1 MVDKISV
8 EFEALDG
15 KLSNSIKELDAKLN
29 KLGDSANYSKSLQ
42 QNITE
47 LNANIQKVEQ
57 LKSSIISTQREIGK
71 LSIPAGGT
79 KRSRE
84 NQAAAFSSLQDTS
97 ALGSRTTRNSIGYN
111 RPIPD
116 YRATAG
122 TPSYYTPRLN
132 EPASFARQRQ
142 DARQE
147 LRDTASRY
155 SGLSRDA
162 GTANRSVLQ
171 SDRRIGNR
179 IQAGGYITANE
190 KITATNN
197 LNSARSILT
206 ENGKYS
212 SINGRIDSLN
222 STKNRNN
229 ESRDAIQS
237 QIQDM
242 TRGGRG
248 KLSASQ
254 ERVVQEL
261 EHQRELLIKENQGID
276 SYTKKLNSVKDN
288 YTKLQNSMNSG
299 DAKYA
304 PTSGIK
310 ATMYN
315 RSQNIANGVVYGGMA
330 ATAGLAMKGLSTINS
345 TQPYTRAIGA
355 SNGTYNS
362 RASQV
367 SAQNAGMRY
376 GITGSEML
384 QYENSYM
391 QNRGYTSQSDMNNA
405 GVQTGMFSKLTGM
418 TSTQSNALT
427 SVYANSNNEDSQG
440 LKDLQNTFYGSLKQ
454 AGLTNKT
461 YGQASQLSNILGN
474 YSSLRGGDASSNAL
488 SGQVVM
494 QSALA
499 STGSSALTGQNG
511 ANFMNQMNSS
521 IISQGGNSKFMQTAL
536 MMSNPGKY
544 NGSASGYANIIGETQ
559 QGLTGG
565 NLSSIV
571 NLGNQYTQ
579 GMSKKDSDLIMSQA
593 LNNNFGTKLTGKSY
607 SSIRK
612 LAASG
617 DLDGLNK
624 SDTIKK
630 LQSKGAISAKEAKS
644 MQQSSSDASADKGAS
659 AFEKAS
665 TTVGNVTR
673 NLVAFGQRMTGGSAA
688 VTILSTAALG
698 AAASLGKITLSTGL
712 SNAIKGGVSS
722 KGAGT
727 GGTGLFG
734 TLGGGGKSAS
744 KTSTLFG
751 KVANSKAGQAV
762 TTGLGTLGATRMGGA
777 VKSGASKATG
787 IFSSATSK
795 VRPIASKAAG
805 IFSSATSKV
814 APIAS
819 KAAGFAGKSVP
830 WLSAGLSGVQLASDF
845 TGGASKKQKST
856 DAWGLAGTVA
866 GTALGIPFGPGGM
879 MIGSMLGN
887 MAGSG
892 IGNLLGS
899 SGSKEKD
906 DQSLTTKKI
915 QAEQMRSKNIKAD
928 DEFVNKYGRTV
939 TAKDIMKGNASSNSV
954 SADDSASPF
963 EDYKNTG
970 ARKGSAG
977 ATVTHNVV
985 LSGTVNHAGSV
996 ADMSDVNASTDG
1008 VLSSLFG
1015 NSTANETKRY

>member
-8 EFEALDG
+8 EFEALDS
-15 KLSNSIKELDAKLN
+15 KLSNTIKELDTKLN
-29 KLGDSANYSKSLQ
+29 NLGDSANYSKSLQ

-57 LKSSIISTQREIGK
+57 LKSSIISAQKEIGK
-71 LSIPAGGT
+71 LTIPASGT
-79 KRSRE
+79 NRSRQ
-84 NQAAAFSSLQDTS
+84 NANDALNALHDTS
-97 ALGSRTTRNSIGYN
+97 ARGSRSARNSVGYD
-111 RPIPD
+111 RPIPNS
-116 YRATAG
+116 RATAG

-132 EPASFARQRQ
+132 EPAMMARQRE

-147 LRDTASRY
+147 LRETRSRY
-155 SGLSRDA
+155 AGLSRDA

-171 SDRRIGNR
+171 SNRRIGNR
-179 IQAGGYITANE
+179 IQSGGYITANE

-197 LNSARSILT
+197 LNSARNILT
-206 ENGKYS
+206 DNGRYD

-222 STKNRNN
+222 NTRNSN
-229 ESRDAIQS
+229 NASRDAIQS

-248 KLSASQ
+248 NLSSSQ
-254 ERVVQEL
+254 ARVVQEL
-261 EHQRELLIKENQGID
+261 EHQRNLLIKENEGID
-276 SYTKKLNSVKDN
+276 SYTKKLNSIKNN
-288 YTKLQNSMNSG
+288 YTDLQNTMNSS

-304 PTSGIK
+304 PTSGLSSILYK
-310 ATMYN
+310 
-315 RSQNIANGVVYGGMA
+315 RSLNIANGVVYGGAA
-330 ATAGLAMKGLSTINS
+330 ATAGLAMRGLSTINS
-345 TQPYTRAIGA
+345 VQPYTRAIGA

-418 TSTQSNALT
+418 TATQSNALT
-427 SVYANSNNEDSQG
+427 SVYANSTNENSQG
-440 LKDLQNTFYGSLKQ
+440 LRDLQNTFYGSLKQ

-461 YGQASQLSNILGN
+461 YGQASQLTNILGT
-474 YSSLRGGDASSNAL
+474 YSTLRGGDANSNAL
-488 SGQVVM
+488 SGQVSM

-511 ANFMNQMNSS
+511 ANFMNQMNSA
-521 IISQGGNSKFMQTAL
+521 IIGQGGNSKFMQTAL
-536 MMSNPGKY
+536 MMSNSSKY
-544 NGSASGYANIIGETQ
+544 NGSASGYANIIGATQ

-593 LNNNFGTKLTGKSY
+593 LNNNFGTQLTGKSY
-607 SSIRK
+607 SSIRR

-630 LQSKGAISAKEAKS
+630 LQSEGAITAKEAKS
-644 MQQSSSDASADKGAS
+644 MQQSSSDSSADKGTA

-665 TTVGNVTR
+665 TTVGNLTR
-673 NLVAFGQRMTGGSAA
+673 NLISFGQRMTGGSAA
-688 VTILSTAALG
+688 ITILGTAAAG
-698 AAASLGKITLSTGL
+698 AAVALGKIALSTGL
-712 SNAIKGGVSS
+712 SNVIKGGVSGGGGS
-722 KGAGT
+722 GT

-734 TLGGGGKSAS
+734 TLGGKSANAAS
-744 KTSTLFG
+744 KSTGILS
-751 KVANSKAGQAV
+751 KVTNSRAGQAV
-762 TTGLGTLGATRMGGA
+762 TSGLETLGATRFGGV

-787 IFSSATSK
+787 LFSSAASK
-795 VRPIASKAAG
+795 VM
-805 IFSSATSKV
+805 
-814 APIAS
+814 PIAS

-830 WLSAGLSGVQLASDF
+830 WLSAGLSGLQLASDY

-866 GTALGIPFGPGGM
+866 GTILGTPFGPGGM

-887 MAGSG
+887 LAGSG
-892 IGNLLGS
+892 LGNMLGS

-906 DQSLTTKKI
+906 DQSLTNKKI
-915 QAEQMRSKNIKAD
+915 QSEQMRAKNIKAD

-939 TAKDIMKGNASSNSV
+939 TAKDILQGNSSSNSV
-954 SADDSASPF
+954 SSDDSTSPF

-970 ARKGSAG
+970 ARNGSAG
-977 ATVTHNVV
+977 TSVTHNVV
-985 LSGTVNHAGSV
+985 ISGNVNHTGSV
-996 ADMSDVNASTDG
+996 ADMSDVDASTDS

>member
-15 KLSNSIKELDAKLN
+15 KLSNAIKELDTKLN
-29 KLGDSANYSKSLQ
+29 NLGDSANYSKSLQ

-57 LKSSIISTQREIGK
+57 LKSSIISTQKEIGK

-79 KRSRE
+79 QRSRDS
-84 NQAAAFSSLQDTS
+84 ATASLNALHDTS
-97 ALGSRTTRNSIGYN
+97 AQGSRTIRNGSGYD
-111 RPIPD
+111 RPIPN

-132 EPASFARQRQ
+132 EPAAFARQRQ

-147 LRDTASRY
+147 LRDMGSRY

-171 SDRRIGNR
+171 SNRRIGTR
-179 IQAGGYITANE
+179 IQSGGFITAGERITAN
-190 KITATNN
+190 NN
-197 LNSARSILT
+197 LSSARNILT
-206 ENGKYS
+206 DNGRYS
-212 SINGRIDSLN
+212 NINGRIDSLN
-222 STKNRNN
+222 NTRNSN
-229 ESRDAIQS
+229 NASRDAIQS

-248 KLSASQ
+248 SLSASQ
-254 ERVVQEL
+254 ARVVQEL
-261 EHQRELLIKENQGID
+261 EHQRDLLIKENQGID
-276 SYTKKLNSVKDN
+276 SYTKKLNSVRDN
-288 YTKLQNSMNSG
+288 YTDLQNSMNSSS
-299 DAKYA
+299 AKYA
-304 PTSGIK
+304 PTSGLSSVL
-310 ATMYN
+310 YN
-315 RSQNIANGVVYGGMA
+315 RSQNIANGIVYGGIG

-345 TQPYTRAIGA
+345 VQPYTRAIGA

-367 SAQNAGMRY
+367 SAQNAGMQY

-391 QNRGYTSQSDMNNA
+391 QNRGYTSQSDMNQA
-405 GVQTGMFSKLTGM
+405 GVDTGMFSKLTGI
-418 TSTQSNALT
+418 TSSQSNALT
-427 SVYANSNNEDSQG
+427 SVYANSNNENSQG
-440 LKDLQNTFYGSLKQ
+440 LRDLQNTFYGSLKQ

-461 YGQASQLSNILGN
+461 YGQASQLTSILGN
-474 YSSLRGGDASSNAL
+474 YSTLRGGDASSNQL
-488 SGQVVM
+488 SGQVAM

-521 IISQGGNSKFMQTAL
+521 IIGQGGNSKFMQTAL
-536 MMSNPGKY
+536 MMSNPSQY
-544 NGSASGYANIIGETQ
+544 NGSASGYANIIGATQ

-593 LNNNFGTKLTGKSY
+593 INNNFGTQLTGRSY
-607 SSIRK
+607 SSIRR

-617 DLDGLNK
+617 ELDGLNK

-630 LQSKGAISAKEAKS
+630 LQSEGAISSKEAKS
-644 MQQSSSDASADKGAS
+644 MQQSSSDSSADKGTA
-659 AFEKAS
+659 AFEKAA

-688 VTILSTAALG
+688 VTILGTAALG
-698 AAASLGKITLSTGL
+698 AAASLGKIALSTGL
-712 SNAIKGGVSS
+712 SNVIKGGTSVM
-722 KGAGT
+722 
-727 GGTGLFG
+727 GGSGGSGVTGLFG
-734 TLGGGGKSAS
+734 RVGGAAKSGAS
-744 KTSTLFG
+744 SILS
-751 KVANSKAGQAV
+751 KVTNSRAGQAV
-762 TTGLGTLGATRMGGA
+762 STGLEALGATRFGGA
-777 VKSGASKATG
+777 VASGASKATG
-787 IFSSATSK
+787 LFSSA
-795 VRPIASKAAG
+795 A
-805 IFSSATSKV
+805 SKV

-830 WLSAGLSGVQLASDF
+830 WLSAGLSGLQLASDY

-866 GTALGIPFGPGGM
+866 GTVLGIPFGPGGM
-879 MIGSMLGN
+879 MVGSMLGN

-892 IGNLLGS
+892 LGNMLGS

-939 TAKDIMKGNASSNSV
+939 TAKDILQSNTSSNSV
-954 SADDSASPF
+954 SADDSTSPF
-963 EDYKNTG
+963 DDYKNTG
-970 ARKGSAG
+970 ARNGSAG
-977 ATVTHNVV
+977 SVVTHSVV
-985 LSGTVNHAGSV
+985 ISGNVNHTGSV
-996 ADMSDVNASTDG
+996 ADMSDVDASTDS
-1008 VLSSLFG
+1008 VLSNLFG
-1015 NSTANETKRY
+1015 SSNANETKRY